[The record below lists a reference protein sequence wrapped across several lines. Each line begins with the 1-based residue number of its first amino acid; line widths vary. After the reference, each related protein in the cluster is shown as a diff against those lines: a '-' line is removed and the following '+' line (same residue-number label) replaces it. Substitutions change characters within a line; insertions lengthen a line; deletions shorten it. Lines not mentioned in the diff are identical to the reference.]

1 MKKHNYFVKLA
12 ALALALVLT
21 LSLTACGGSNTDNSG
36 DNAGDE
42 QKPVVKIA
50 VPNDTTNE
58 ARALLLLQENGIIKL
73 KDGVGITATKNDIEE
88 NPYNVEIVEAEAAQL
103 PNQLQ
108 DVDYAVINSNYAIS
122 AGLNP
127 VNDSL
132 LIEGS
137 ASAYANILTVKEGN
151 ENEPKILAL
160 KAALESQQVVDFI
173 NETYN
178 GSVISVVENPTDGY
192 DATVDYDALNGE
204 TITIAATP
212 APHAEILEVVK
223 TILADKGITLN
234 IQVFNDYVQPNLA
247 LSEKELDANFF
258 QHKPYLDT
266 FSKEHKLNLAVL
278 TAVHL
283 EPMGVYSKSIKN
295 VADLPDGAKIAVPND
310 PTNGGRALKVLE
322 TAGILKVRPEAGILA
337 SPADIVDN
345 PKHVKIVEVEAAQ
358 LPRALDDVDAAVI
371 NSNYA
376 LAAKLNPT
384 KDAIAIE
391 SKDSPYANVVVVRAG
406 DENRPELQK
415 LKNALLTPEVKKFL
429 EEKYQGAVVP
439 AF

>member
-1 MKKHNYFVKLA
+1 MQLKKLFA
-12 ALALALVLT
+12 ALAVSGGLVFTLAGCGDKAPAEKTAAPAQTAAVELKIGVSPVPHADIINFVAPT
-21 LSLTACGGSNTDNSG
+21 L
-36 DNAGDE
+36 E
-42 QKPVVKIA
+42 
-50 VPNDTTNE
+50 
-58 ARALLLLQENGIIKL
+58 
-73 KDGVGITATKNDIEE
+73 
-88 NPYNVEIVEAEAAQL
+88 
-103 PNQLQ
+103 
-108 DVDYAVINSNYAIS
+108 
-122 AGLNP
+122 
-127 VNDSL
+127 
-132 LIEGS
+132 
-137 ASAYANILTVKEGN
+137 KEGV
-151 ENEPKILAL
+151 KV
-160 KAALESQQVVDFI
+160 K
-173 NETYN
+173 
-178 GSVISVVENPTDGY
+178 VIE
-192 DATVDYDALNGE
+192 
-204 TITIAATP
+204 
-212 APHAEILEVVK
+212 
-223 TILADKGITLN
+223 
-234 IQVFNDYVQPNLA
+234 FNDYVQPNLA
-247 LSEKELDANFF
+247 LAEKELDDNFF

>member
-1 MKKHNYFVKLA
+1 MLLKKLFA
-12 ALALALVLT
+12 ALAVSGGLVFTLAGCGDKAPAEK
-21 LSLTACGGSNTDNSG
+21 TAALAQTAAVELKIGVS
-36 DNAGDE
+36 
-42 QKPVVKIA
+42 PVPHA
-50 VPNDTTNE
+50 D
-58 ARALLLLQENGIIKL
+58 IINFVAPML
-73 KDGVGITATKNDIEE
+73 E
-88 NPYNVEIVEAEAAQL
+88 
-103 PNQLQ
+103 
-108 DVDYAVINSNYAIS
+108 
-122 AGLNP
+122 
-127 VNDSL
+127 
-132 LIEGS
+132 
-137 ASAYANILTVKEGN
+137 KEGV
-151 ENEPKILAL
+151 KV
-160 KAALESQQVVDFI
+160 K
-173 NETYN
+173 
-178 GSVISVVENPTDGY
+178 VIE
-192 DATVDYDALNGE
+192 
-204 TITIAATP
+204 
-212 APHAEILEVVK
+212 
-223 TILADKGITLN
+223 
-234 IQVFNDYVQPNLA
+234 FNDYVQPNLA

>member
-1 MKKHNYFVKLA
+1 MQLKKLFA
-12 ALALALVLT
+12 ALAVSGGLVFTLAGCGDKAPAEKTAAPAQTAAVELKIGVSPVPHADIINFVAPT
-21 LSLTACGGSNTDNSG
+21 L
-36 DNAGDE
+36 E
-42 QKPVVKIA
+42 
-50 VPNDTTNE
+50 
-58 ARALLLLQENGIIKL
+58 
-73 KDGVGITATKNDIEE
+73 
-88 NPYNVEIVEAEAAQL
+88 
-103 PNQLQ
+103 
-108 DVDYAVINSNYAIS
+108 
-122 AGLNP
+122 
-127 VNDSL
+127 
-132 LIEGS
+132 
-137 ASAYANILTVKEGN
+137 KEGV
-151 ENEPKILAL
+151 KV
-160 KAALESQQVVDFI
+160 K
-173 NETYN
+173 
-178 GSVISVVENPTDGY
+178 VIE
-192 DATVDYDALNGE
+192 
-204 TITIAATP
+204 
-212 APHAEILEVVK
+212 
-223 TILADKGITLN
+223 
-234 IQVFNDYVQPNLA
+234 FNDYVQPNLA

-283 EPMGVYSKSIKN
+283 EPMGVYSQSIKN

>member
-1 MKKHNYFVKLA
+1 MQLKKLFA
-12 ALALALVLT
+12 ALAVSGGLVFTLAGCGDKAPAEKTAAPAQTAAVELKIGVSPVPHADIINFVAPT
-21 LSLTACGGSNTDNSG
+21 L
-36 DNAGDE
+36 E
-42 QKPVVKIA
+42 
-50 VPNDTTNE
+50 
-58 ARALLLLQENGIIKL
+58 
-73 KDGVGITATKNDIEE
+73 
-88 NPYNVEIVEAEAAQL
+88 
-103 PNQLQ
+103 
-108 DVDYAVINSNYAIS
+108 
-122 AGLNP
+122 
-127 VNDSL
+127 
-132 LIEGS
+132 
-137 ASAYANILTVKEGN
+137 KEGV
-151 ENEPKILAL
+151 KV
-160 KAALESQQVVDFI
+160 K
-173 NETYN
+173 
-178 GSVISVVENPTDGY
+178 VIEFS
-192 DATVDYDALNGE
+192 
-204 TITIAATP
+204 
-212 APHAEILEVVK
+212 
-223 TILADKGITLN
+223 
-234 IQVFNDYVQPNLA
+234 DYVQPNLA
-247 LSEKELDANFF
+247 LAEKELDANFF

>member
-1 MKKHNYFVKLA
+1 MQLKKLFA
-12 ALALALVLT
+12 ALAVSGGLT
-21 LSLTACGGSNTDNSG
+21 LAGCGDKAPAEKTAAPAQTAAVELKIGVS
-36 DNAGDE
+36 
-42 QKPVVKIA
+42 PVPHADIINFVA
-50 VPNDTTNE
+50 P
-58 ARALLLLQENGIIKL
+58 ALE
-73 KDGVGITATKNDIEE
+73 
-88 NPYNVEIVEAEAAQL
+88 
-103 PNQLQ
+103 
-108 DVDYAVINSNYAIS
+108 
-122 AGLNP
+122 
-127 VNDSL
+127 
-132 LIEGS
+132 
-137 ASAYANILTVKEGN
+137 KEGV
-151 ENEPKILAL
+151 KV
-160 KAALESQQVVDFI
+160 K
-173 NETYN
+173 
-178 GSVISVVENPTDGY
+178 VIE
-192 DATVDYDALNGE
+192 
-204 TITIAATP
+204 
-212 APHAEILEVVK
+212 
-223 TILADKGITLN
+223 
-234 IQVFNDYVQPNLA
+234 FNDYVQPNLA

-429 EEKYQGAVVP
+429 EEKYRTYWPERPRASFKAKKLGRSEECRASLMP
-439 AF
+439 IEG

>member
-1 MKKHNYFVKLA
+1 MQLKKLFA
-12 ALALALVLT
+12 ALAVSGGLVFTLAGCGDKAPAEKTAAPAQTAAVELKIGVSPVPHADIINFVAPT
-21 LSLTACGGSNTDNSG
+21 L
-36 DNAGDE
+36 E
-42 QKPVVKIA
+42 
-50 VPNDTTNE
+50 
-58 ARALLLLQENGIIKL
+58 
-73 KDGVGITATKNDIEE
+73 
-88 NPYNVEIVEAEAAQL
+88 
-103 PNQLQ
+103 
-108 DVDYAVINSNYAIS
+108 
-122 AGLNP
+122 
-127 VNDSL
+127 
-132 LIEGS
+132 
-137 ASAYANILTVKEGN
+137 KEGV
-151 ENEPKILAL
+151 KV
-160 KAALESQQVVDFI
+160 K
-173 NETYN
+173 
-178 GSVISVVENPTDGY
+178 VIE
-192 DATVDYDALNGE
+192 
-204 TITIAATP
+204 
-212 APHAEILEVVK
+212 
-223 TILADKGITLN
+223 
-234 IQVFNDYVQPNLA
+234 FNDYVQPNLA
-247 LSEKELDANFF
+247 LAEKELDANFF

-310 PTNGGRALKVLE
+310 PTNGGRA
-322 TAGILKVRPEAGILA
+322 
-337 SPADIVDN
+337 ADIVDN

>member
-1 MKKHNYFVKLA
+1 MQLKKLFA
-12 ALALALVLT
+12 ALAVSGGLVFTLAGCGDKAPAEKTAAPAQTAAVELKIGVSPVPHADIINFVAPT
-21 LSLTACGGSNTDNSG
+21 L
-36 DNAGDE
+36 E
-42 QKPVVKIA
+42 
-50 VPNDTTNE
+50 
-58 ARALLLLQENGIIKL
+58 
-73 KDGVGITATKNDIEE
+73 
-88 NPYNVEIVEAEAAQL
+88 
-103 PNQLQ
+103 
-108 DVDYAVINSNYAIS
+108 
-122 AGLNP
+122 
-127 VNDSL
+127 
-132 LIEGS
+132 
-137 ASAYANILTVKEGN
+137 KEGV
-151 ENEPKILAL
+151 KV
-160 KAALESQQVVDFI
+160 K
-173 NETYN
+173 
-178 GSVISVVENPTDGY
+178 VIE
-192 DATVDYDALNGE
+192 
-204 TITIAATP
+204 
-212 APHAEILEVVK
+212 
-223 TILADKGITLN
+223 
-234 IQVFNDYVQPNLA
+234 FNDYVQPNLA

-295 VADLPDGAKIAVPND
+295 VAYLPDGAKIAVPND

>member
-1 MKKHNYFVKLA
+1 MQLKKLFA
-12 ALALALVLT
+12 ALAVSGGLVFTLAGCGDKAPAEKTAAPAQTAAVELKIGVSPVPHADIINFVAPT
-21 LSLTACGGSNTDNSG
+21 L
-36 DNAGDE
+36 E
-42 QKPVVKIA
+42 
-50 VPNDTTNE
+50 
-58 ARALLLLQENGIIKL
+58 
-73 KDGVGITATKNDIEE
+73 
-88 NPYNVEIVEAEAAQL
+88 
-103 PNQLQ
+103 
-108 DVDYAVINSNYAIS
+108 
-122 AGLNP
+122 
-127 VNDSL
+127 
-132 LIEGS
+132 
-137 ASAYANILTVKEGN
+137 KEGV
-151 ENEPKILAL
+151 KV
-160 KAALESQQVVDFI
+160 K
-173 NETYN
+173 
-178 GSVISVVENPTDGY
+178 VIE
-192 DATVDYDALNGE
+192 
-204 TITIAATP
+204 
-212 APHAEILEVVK
+212 
-223 TILADKGITLN
+223 
-234 IQVFNDYVQPNLA
+234 FNDYVQPNLTLA
-247 LSEKELDANFF
+247 EKELDANFF

>member
-1 MKKHNYFVKLA
+1 MQLKKLFA
-12 ALALALVLT
+12 ALAVSGGLVFTLAGCGDKAPAEKTAAPAQTAAVELKIGVSPVPHADIINFVAPT
-21 LSLTACGGSNTDNSG
+21 L
-36 DNAGDE
+36 E
-42 QKPVVKIA
+42 
-50 VPNDTTNE
+50 
-58 ARALLLLQENGIIKL
+58 
-73 KDGVGITATKNDIEE
+73 
-88 NPYNVEIVEAEAAQL
+88 
-103 PNQLQ
+103 
-108 DVDYAVINSNYAIS
+108 
-122 AGLNP
+122 
-127 VNDSL
+127 
-132 LIEGS
+132 
-137 ASAYANILTVKEGN
+137 KEGV
-151 ENEPKILAL
+151 KV
-160 KAALESQQVVDFI
+160 K
-173 NETYN
+173 
-178 GSVISVVENPTDGY
+178 VIE
-192 DATVDYDALNGE
+192 
-204 TITIAATP
+204 
-212 APHAEILEVVK
+212 
-223 TILADKGITLN
+223 
-234 IQVFNDYVQPNLA
+234 FNDYVQPNLA

-391 SKDSPYANVVVVRAG
+391 SKDSPYTNVVVVRAG

>member
-1 MKKHNYFVKLA
+1 MQLKKLFA
-12 ALALALVLT
+12 ALAVSGGLVFTLAGCGDKAPAEKTAAPAQTAAVELKIGVSPVPHADIINFVAPT
-21 LSLTACGGSNTDNSG
+21 L
-36 DNAGDE
+36 E
-42 QKPVVKIA
+42 
-50 VPNDTTNE
+50 
-58 ARALLLLQENGIIKL
+58 
-73 KDGVGITATKNDIEE
+73 
-88 NPYNVEIVEAEAAQL
+88 
-103 PNQLQ
+103 
-108 DVDYAVINSNYAIS
+108 
-122 AGLNP
+122 
-127 VNDSL
+127 
-132 LIEGS
+132 
-137 ASAYANILTVKEGN
+137 KEGV
-151 ENEPKILAL
+151 KV
-160 KAALESQQVVDFI
+160 K
-173 NETYN
+173 
-178 GSVISVVENPTDGY
+178 VIE
-192 DATVDYDALNGE
+192 
-204 TITIAATP
+204 
-212 APHAEILEVVK
+212 
-223 TILADKGITLN
+223 
-234 IQVFNDYVQPNLA
+234 FNDYVQPNLA

-266 FSKEHKLNLAVL
+266 FSKEHKLTLAVL

-345 PKHVKIVEVEAAQ
+345 PKQVKIVEVEAAQ

>member
-1 MKKHNYFVKLA
+1 MQLKKLFA
-12 ALALALVLT
+12 ALAVSGGLVFTLAGCGDKAPAEKAAAPAQTAAVELKIGVSPVPHADIINFVAPT
-21 LSLTACGGSNTDNSG
+21 L
-36 DNAGDE
+36 E
-42 QKPVVKIA
+42 
-50 VPNDTTNE
+50 
-58 ARALLLLQENGIIKL
+58 
-73 KDGVGITATKNDIEE
+73 
-88 NPYNVEIVEAEAAQL
+88 
-103 PNQLQ
+103 
-108 DVDYAVINSNYAIS
+108 
-122 AGLNP
+122 
-127 VNDSL
+127 
-132 LIEGS
+132 
-137 ASAYANILTVKEGN
+137 KEGV
-151 ENEPKILAL
+151 KV
-160 KAALESQQVVDFI
+160 K
-173 NETYN
+173 
-178 GSVISVVENPTDGY
+178 VIE
-192 DATVDYDALNGE
+192 
-204 TITIAATP
+204 
-212 APHAEILEVVK
+212 
-223 TILADKGITLN
+223 
-234 IQVFNDYVQPNLA
+234 FNDYVQPNLA

-278 TAVHL
+278 AAVHL

>member
-1 MKKHNYFVKLA
+1 MTNLMQLKKLFA
-12 ALALALVLT
+12 ALAVSGGLVFTLAGCGDKAPAEKTAAPAQTAAVELKIGVSPVPHADIINFVAPT
-21 LSLTACGGSNTDNSG
+21 L
-36 DNAGDE
+36 E
-42 QKPVVKIA
+42 
-50 VPNDTTNE
+50 
-58 ARALLLLQENGIIKL
+58 
-73 KDGVGITATKNDIEE
+73 
-88 NPYNVEIVEAEAAQL
+88 
-103 PNQLQ
+103 
-108 DVDYAVINSNYAIS
+108 
-122 AGLNP
+122 
-127 VNDSL
+127 
-132 LIEGS
+132 
-137 ASAYANILTVKEGN
+137 KEGV
-151 ENEPKILAL
+151 KV
-160 KAALESQQVVDFI
+160 K
-173 NETYN
+173 
-178 GSVISVVENPTDGY
+178 VIE
-192 DATVDYDALNGE
+192 
-204 TITIAATP
+204 
-212 APHAEILEVVK
+212 
-223 TILADKGITLN
+223 
-234 IQVFNDYVQPNLA
+234 FNDYVQPNLA

-310 PTNGGRALKVLE
+310 PTNGG
-322 TAGILKVRPEAGILA
+322 RPEAGILA

>member
-1 MKKHNYFVKLA
+1 MQLKKLFA
-12 ALALALVLT
+12 ALAVSGGLVFTLAGCGDKAPAEKAAAPAQTAAVELKIGVSPVPHADIINFVAPT
-21 LSLTACGGSNTDNSG
+21 L
-36 DNAGDE
+36 E
-42 QKPVVKIA
+42 
-50 VPNDTTNE
+50 
-58 ARALLLLQENGIIKL
+58 
-73 KDGVGITATKNDIEE
+73 
-88 NPYNVEIVEAEAAQL
+88 
-103 PNQLQ
+103 
-108 DVDYAVINSNYAIS
+108 
-122 AGLNP
+122 
-127 VNDSL
+127 
-132 LIEGS
+132 
-137 ASAYANILTVKEGN
+137 KEGV
-151 ENEPKILAL
+151 KV
-160 KAALESQQVVDFI
+160 K
-173 NETYN
+173 
-178 GSVISVVENPTDGY
+178 VI
-192 DATVDYDALNGE
+192 
-204 TITIAATP
+204 
-212 APHAEILEVVK
+212 EI
-223 TILADKGITLN
+223 
-234 IQVFNDYVQPNLA
+234 NDYVQPNLA

-278 TAVHL
+278 AAVHL

>member
-1 MKKHNYFVKLA
+1 MQLKKLFA
-12 ALALALVLT
+12 ALAVSGGLVFTLAGCGDKAPAEKAAAPAQTAAVELKIGVSPVPHADIINFVAPT
-21 LSLTACGGSNTDNSG
+21 L
-36 DNAGDE
+36 E
-42 QKPVVKIA
+42 
-50 VPNDTTNE
+50 
-58 ARALLLLQENGIIKL
+58 
-73 KDGVGITATKNDIEE
+73 
-88 NPYNVEIVEAEAAQL
+88 
-103 PNQLQ
+103 
-108 DVDYAVINSNYAIS
+108 
-122 AGLNP
+122 
-127 VNDSL
+127 
-132 LIEGS
+132 
-137 ASAYANILTVKEGN
+137 KEGV
-151 ENEPKILAL
+151 KV
-160 KAALESQQVVDFI
+160 K
-173 NETYN
+173 
-178 GSVISVVENPTDGY
+178 VIE
-192 DATVDYDALNGE
+192 
-204 TITIAATP
+204 
-212 APHAEILEVVK
+212 
-223 TILADKGITLN
+223 
-234 IQVFNDYVQPNLA
+234 FNDYVQPNLA

-266 FSKEHKLNLAVL
+266 FSKEYKLNLAVL
-278 TAVHL
+278 AAVHL

>member
-1 MKKHNYFVKLA
+1 MQRRTLTA
-12 ALALALVLT
+12 ALCGAAVLAFGLT
-21 LSLTACGGSNTDNSG
+21 GCGEK
-36 DNAGDE
+36 APE
-42 QKPVVKIA
+42 APKA
-50 VPNDTTNE
+50 VT
-58 ARALLLLQENGIIKL
+58 
-73 KDGVGITATKNDIEE
+73 
-88 NPYNVEIVEAEAAQL
+88 
-103 PNQLQ
+103 
-108 DVDYAVINSNYAIS
+108 
-122 AGLNP
+122 
-127 VNDSL
+127 
-132 LIEGS
+132 
-137 ASAYANILTVKEGN
+137 LTVGATPVPHADILKFIEPTLKKEGVN
-151 ENEPKILAL
+151 L
-160 KAALESQQVVDFI
+160 K
-173 NETYN
+173 
-178 GSVISVVENPTDGY
+178 VVE
-192 DATVDYDALNGE
+192 
-204 TITIAATP
+204 
-212 APHAEILEVVK
+212 
-223 TILADKGITLN
+223 
-234 IQVFNDYVQPNLA
+234 FSDYVKPNLA
-247 LSEKELDANFF
+247 LSDKELDANFF

-266 FSKEHKLNLAVL
+266 FSAERGLKLSVL
-278 TAVHL
+278 CSVHI

-429 EEKYQGAVVP
+429 EEKYQGAAVP

>member
-1 MKKHNYFVKLA
+1 MQLKKLFA
-12 ALALALVLT
+12 ALAVSGGLVFTLAGCGDKAPAEKTAAPAQTAAVELKIGVSPVPHADIINFVAPT
-21 LSLTACGGSNTDNSG
+21 L
-36 DNAGDE
+36 E
-42 QKPVVKIA
+42 
-50 VPNDTTNE
+50 
-58 ARALLLLQENGIIKL
+58 
-73 KDGVGITATKNDIEE
+73 
-88 NPYNVEIVEAEAAQL
+88 
-103 PNQLQ
+103 
-108 DVDYAVINSNYAIS
+108 
-122 AGLNP
+122 
-127 VNDSL
+127 
-132 LIEGS
+132 
-137 ASAYANILTVKEGN
+137 KEGV
-151 ENEPKILAL
+151 KV
-160 KAALESQQVVDFI
+160 K
-173 NETYN
+173 
-178 GSVISVVENPTDGY
+178 VIE
-192 DATVDYDALNGE
+192 
-204 TITIAATP
+204 
-212 APHAEILEVVK
+212 
-223 TILADKGITLN
+223 
-234 IQVFNDYVQPNLA
+234 FNDYVQPNLA

-283 EPMGVYSKSIKN
+283 EPRGVYSKSIKN

>member
-1 MKKHNYFVKLA
+1 MQLKKLFA
-12 ALALALVLT
+12 ALAVSGGLVFTLAGCGDKAPAEKTAAPAQTAAVELKIGVSPVPHADIINFVAPT
-21 LSLTACGGSNTDNSG
+21 L
-36 DNAGDE
+36 E
-42 QKPVVKIA
+42 
-50 VPNDTTNE
+50 
-58 ARALLLLQENGIIKL
+58 
-73 KDGVGITATKNDIEE
+73 
-88 NPYNVEIVEAEAAQL
+88 
-103 PNQLQ
+103 
-108 DVDYAVINSNYAIS
+108 
-122 AGLNP
+122 
-127 VNDSL
+127 
-132 LIEGS
+132 
-137 ASAYANILTVKEGN
+137 KEGV
-151 ENEPKILAL
+151 KV
-160 KAALESQQVVDFI
+160 K
-173 NETYN
+173 
-178 GSVISVVENPTDGY
+178 VIE
-192 DATVDYDALNGE
+192 
-204 TITIAATP
+204 
-212 APHAEILEVVK
+212 
-223 TILADKGITLN
+223 
-234 IQVFNDYVQPNLA
+234 FNDYVQPNLS

-278 TAVHL
+278 AAVHL